1 MPTFNYKAKKGLDE
15 VLEGKIDAESQ
26 EDAISRLIARQLFP
40 VSIEEAQSPRPSRSP
55 SGHPASR
62 NKIGFKRAG
71 NKVSLKDLVAFTQKL
86 ATLTKARVE
95 LLNSLKIL
103 YEQTEE
109 SRLKEV
115 ILELYTLVKEGKTFS
130 DALKNFPEIFPSL
143 YGSLVAAGEASGS
156 LDTALEQLSDFLYR
170 EHSLKNKIMAALAYP
185 ALLLSV
191 GMVSVFVLINF
202 VVPRLK
208 PIFQNLGKDLPL
220 ITKIILN
227 LSVVSRNL
235 WFWIAGAIAAVIA
248 FLYFKKGSLFMSNLS
263 AKIVTNLPIIKRL
276 KEDQELTHFARA
288 LKLLMGGGVTAL
300 KALEIASPTVASPRL
315 RAELKIVCEKV
326 AGGSRLS
333 ESMESSKMLPSFFV
347 KMIAVGEES
356 GRLAEVLDDIT
367 KSYTQ
372 QIESDISVIS
382 SLLEPVL
389 ILILGLVLGTIV
401 LAILLPTFQAT
412 QLVH

>member
-1 MPTFNYKAKKGLDE
+1 MPTFHYRAKKGLDE
-15 VLEGKIDAESQ
+15 ALDGKIEAESQ
-26 EDAISRLIARQLFP
+26 EDAVNRLIAQQLFP
-40 VSIEEAQSPRPSRSP
+40 VSIEEVKSARPSRSP
-55 SGHPASR
+55 SGRSALR
-62 NKIGFKRAG
+62 NMIGFKGAG
-71 NKVSLKDLVAFTQKL
+71 NKVSLKELVAFTQKL

-95 LLNSLKIL
+95 LLGSLKIL
-103 YEQTEE
+103 YEQTED
-109 SRLKEV
+109 SRFKEI
-115 ILELYTLVKEGKTFS
+115 ILELYTLVKEGKPFS
-130 DALKNFPEIFPSL
+130 DSLKSFPGIFPPL
-143 YGSLVAAGEASGS
+143 YGSLVAAGESSGN
-156 LDTALEQLSDFLYR
+156 LDSALEQLADFLYR
-170 EHSLKNKIMAALAYP
+170 EHSLKNKIMVALAYP

-191 GMVSVFVLINF
+191 GLVSVFVLINF

-235 WFWIAGAIAAVIA
+235 WFWIAGAIALVIA
-248 FLYFKKGSLFMSNLS
+248 FLYLKKGNRFMSNLS
-263 AKIVTNLPIIKRL
+263 VKIVTNLPVIKRL

-288 LKLLMGGGVTAL
+288 LKLLLGGGVTAL

-315 RAELKIVCEKV
+315 RAELKIICAKV

-333 ESMESSKMLPSFFV
+333 ESMEGSKMLPSFFV

-372 QIESDISVIS
+372 QIESDIALIS
-382 SLLEPVL
+382 SLLEPA
-389 ILILGLVLGTIV
+389 LILGLGLILGTIV